1 MKIDEGNDK
10 VNILNK
16 NKSGEIKQD
25 KKEEKT
31 EVKNNDKIKN
41 KDKI

>member
-25 KKEEKT
+25 KKK
-31 EVKNNDKIKN
+31 KKQK
-41 KDKI
+41 